1 MACQIPLRQV
11 QKRKAFLK
19 QLQENIA
26 RAVITTDTLS
36 PDGIQARME
45 ELQKELVKAVGDQKN
60 YDALT
65 DEILRLQQM
74 KKDSEVDDHRR
85 TETMNRI
92 KELQDFI
99 GKQETNITE
108 FDEADVWKLIQKIT
122 VYADKFTVEF
132 KSGITIDIT
141 E

>member
-1 MACQIPLRQV
+1 
-11 QKRKAFLK
+11 
-19 QLQENIA
+19 
-26 RAVITTDTLS
+26 
-36 PDGIQARME
+36 
-45 ELQKELVKAVGDQKN
+45 
-60 YDALT
+60 
-65 DEILRLQQM
+65 
-74 KKDSEVDDHRR
+74 
-85 TETMNRI
+85 MNRI

-132 KSGITIDIT
+132 KSGVSVNIT